1 MNVAS
6 RIIKRL
12 LFAISLGFLMANL
25 ALGQESVVF
34 KGGDDGNANYR
45 IPAIIKLRSGK
56 LLAFAEGRRKGS
68 GDFGDINI
76 VLRTSDDNGRTWS
89 PMQDVVDNAS
99 LQAGNPAP
107 VVDNFDKRYP
117 KGRIFLF
124 YNTGD
129 NTETE
134 VRKGKG
140 TREVWYK
147 ASVDEG
153 RTWSDAV
160 NITSQVKRTDW
171 RAYANTPGHALQI
184 TKGKFKGRIFVPIN
198 YSKGDPQKAFADYM
212 AAGFYSDDHGKTFK
226 ISDDIGIKGSN
237 ESTAAELPN
246 GGLLLNARNQRGD
259 EKFRISARSS
269 DGGATWNAVGIDKNL
284 PDPICQGSL
293 LSIKGRTIAFSNNAD
308 PERRDKLTLRIS
320 FDAGLTWTKNILVD
334 AAPTPTDS
342 YTAYSDIVLIDKNR
356 IGVLYEK
363 DDYTKIV
370 FKIIKWR

>member
-1 MNVAS
+1 MIRA
-6 RIIKRL
+6 L
-12 LFAISLGFLMANL
+12 LSIVLL
-25 ALGQESVVF
+25 AATVTAQKTAVF
-34 KGGDDGNANYR
+34 TSGSDGNASYR

-107 VVDNFDKRYP
+107 VVDLLDKRYP
-117 KGRIFLF
+117 RGRIFLF

-129 NTETE
+129 NTEHQ
-134 VRKGKG
+134 VRLGKG

-147 ASVDEG
+147 TSVDDG
-153 RTWSDAV
+153 QTWSEAV
-160 NITSQVKRTDW
+160 NITAQVKRTDW

-212 AAGFYSDDHGKTFK
+212 ASGFYSDDHGKTFK

-237 ESTAAELPN
+237 EATAAELPN
-246 GGLLLNARNQRGD
+246 GGVLFNARNQRGD

-269 DGGATWNAVGIDKNL
+269 DGGATWNAVGIDKSL

-293 LSIKGRTIAFSNNAD
+293 LSIKGKTIAFSNNAD

-320 FDAGLTWTKNILVD
+320 FDAGLTWAKNILVD

-342 YTAYSDIVLIDKNR
+342 YTAYSDIVLIDKDR

>member
-1 MNVAS
+1 MIKALLSIALLAAAVAAQ
-6 RIIKRL
+6 KT
-12 LFAISLGFLMANL
+12 A
-25 ALGQESVVF
+25 VF
-34 KGGDDGNANYR
+34 TSGSDGNASYR

-107 VVDNFDKRYP
+107 VVDLLDKRYP
-117 KGRIFLF
+117 SGRIFLF

-129 NTETE
+129 NTEHQ
-134 VRKGKG
+134 VRLGKG

-147 ASVDEG
+147 TSVDEG
-153 RTWSDAV
+153 QTWSEAV
-160 NITSQVKRTDW
+160 NITAQVKRLAW

-212 AAGFYSDDHGKTFK
+212 ASGFYSDDHGKTFK

-237 ESTAAELPN
+237 EATAAELPS

-269 DGGATWNAVGIDKNL
+269 DGGATWASAGFDTQL

-293 LSIKGRTIAFSNNAD
+293 LSIGDKTVAFANNAD
-308 PERRDKLTLRIS
+308 QKFRNDLTLRIS
-320 FDAGLTWTKNILVD
+320 RDGGKTWSRGFPVD
-334 AAPTPTDS
+334 RGDNPKDDPTG
-342 YTAYSDIVLIDKNR
+342 YSDIVVIDKRR
-356 IGVLYEK
+356 IGVLYENEN
-363 DDYTKIV
+363 YRQIA